1 MHGAGHFAPDPA
13 TSRFTSVTARYTWDP
28 MDSDDPPR
36 DDATRAL
43 AALRQ
48 LVQGLRTSAHAVE
61 RDLGLS
67 GAQMFVLGE
76 IAAEPGASI
85 KRLSERTLTDPSSVS
100 VVVARLVDAGFITRE
115 RDPNDGRKTILGLT
129 SRGTKLLAKAPE
141 AYQTRLIAA
150 LRSMSPTRLKHLN
163 AALTELATTL
173 DATAAPLFFEEPPRG
188 RRRGN

>member
-1 MHGAGHFAPDPA
+1 M
-13 TSRFTSVTARYTWDP
+13 TARYTWDP
-28 MDSDDPPR
+28 MDYDDTPR
-36 DDATRAL
+36 DEATRAL

-48 LVQGLRTSAHAVE
+48 LVQGLRTSSHAVE

-115 RDPNDGRKTILGLT
+115 RDPNDGRKTTLALT
-129 SRGTKLLAKAPE
+129 TRGRKLLAKAPE

-150 LRSMSPTRLKHLN
+150 LRSMPPTRLKHLN

-173 DATAAPLFFEEPPRG
+173 DAQSAPLFFEEPPRG